1 MGILC
6 DSVRKK
12 TRFLKNKRNKEKR
25 PVMTGVDVEM
35 NSHKEMID
43 AMKALEVMV
52 DPKGGI
58 NSPKHIAH
66 LIKWMSD
73 AEGFDVRIVYVC
85 VVNATENREILS
97 QFIQQGGWN
106 CLAKWLEYFMA
117 SNKHAAIRELL
128 LCFQKL
134 PIQAKTLSVQV
145 DSKLLPGKMIK
156 SLRKHHD
163 DEIKQ
168 IATSVYTSW
177 KNLNEQEIEK
187 RAKKREK
194 KQKEEI
200 KPKKAKVV
208 EPKKPTLTEQ
218 SSFMDNVF
226 LSEEQKKKALED
238 KKKAKAKKKEKKKKK
253 EEAKKTPIQ
262 FNEHL
267 SFLNDIDKQTATLIP
282 SNETGE

>member
-1 MGILC
+1 
-6 DSVRKK
+6 
-12 TRFLKNKRNKEKR
+12 
-25 PVMTGVDVEM
+25 
-35 NSHKEMID
+35 
-43 AMKALEVMV
+43 
-52 DPKGGI
+52 
-58 NSPKHIAH
+58 
-66 LIKWMSD
+66 MSD

-145 DSKLLPGKMIK
+145 DSKELPGKMIK

-168 IATSVYTSW
+168 IATAVYTSW

-208 EPKKPTLTEQ
+208 EQKKPTCK
-218 SSFMDNVF
+218 S
-226 LSEEQKKKALED
+226 
-238 KKKAKAKKKEKKKKK
+238 
-253 EEAKKTPIQ
+253 
-262 FNEHL
+262 L
-267 SFLNDIDKQTATLIP
+267 SFLRIFADIP
-282 SNETGE
+282 